1 MAYLTEE
8 LNIFPICEADDYGS
22 AGETFDSFK
31 LSNANWATV
40 VLTFGGLTG
49 NSILKV
55 YSGATAGTKTTAE
68 TFTYRYTGADYEAAN
83 SDLWGTT
90 ATSAALTLTAD
101 TYDHRGMAIEIDP
114 ATITDG
120 QPWITVEI
128 DSTAT
133 AMNVGAIAIIKPR
146 YAVAA
151 TQLA

>member
-1 MAYLTEE
+1 MYLTEE

-40 VLTFGGLTG
+40 IITFGALTG
-49 NSILKV
+49 NSILTV
-55 YSGATAGTKTTAE
+55 SSGASAGTATTAE
-68 TFTYRYTGADYEAAN
+68 TFTYRLTGADYEAAN
-83 SDLWGTT
+83 SDLWGTAT
-90 ATSAALTLTAD
+90 TSAALTLTAG
-101 TYDHRGMAIEIDP
+101 TYDHRSIAIEIDP

-120 QPWITVEI
+120 QPWITIKI

-133 AMNVGAIAIIKPR
+133 AMNVAAIAIIKPR